1 MSCLHPPVAL
11 SLAERR
17 RAHSANHAGL
27 EVDEH
32 RAWYVLA
39 ARSLEVKHVNAVELR
54 VVVAA
59 FLAVAANALLV
70 AQYLLKLGAH
80 LVTHWPAR
88 MCAISREQTACRRGA
103 SGRKRTGRSGE
114 T

>member
-1 MSCLHPPVAL
+1 
-11 SLAERR
+11 
-17 RAHSANHAGL
+17 
-27 EVDEH
+27 
-32 RAWYVLA
+32 
-39 ARSLEVKHVNAVELR
+39 
-54 VVVAA
+54 
-59 FLAVAANALLV
+59 LLV